1 MFIIP
6 ADGLYQDQISNSNE
20 KVISKVYIRFEKL
33 NVEIG
38 NAIDFAK
45 KTDLAYRIKLYR

>member
-6 ADGLYQDQISNSNE
+6 TYSLKKDQISNSNE

-38 NAIDFAK
+38 KADDFAK
-45 KTDLAYRIKLYR
+45 KTELAYRIKLYR